1 MSVRNYSEM
10 GENLYKIISRLMAN
24 DNLVKLL
31 YYTDHDPFS
40 HPALTEEE
48 KREKVFSKLI
58 KFIPLIGPKETDNSI
73 IVLRVASA
81 KNIQWNQEFQ
91 NITIS
96 IEIFVPITQ

>member
-48 KREKVFSKLI
+48 NSIKNIPFKEAVFSLS
-58 KFIPLIGPKETDNSI
+58 P
-73 IVLRVASA
+73 
-81 KNIQWNQEFQ
+81 
-91 NITIS
+91 
-96 IEIFVPITQ
+96 